1 MERKAIIRESTWETY
16 KEICNNIKREFAP
29 KKKNSKQTRMTE
41 KILETMEE
49 RRKMKRNTEK
59 YQILDKRVREMCMQ
73 SKIEF
78 FEKKCQKL
86 EN

>member
-1 MERKAIIRESTWETY
+1 
-16 KEICNNIKREFAP
+16 
-29 KKKNSKQTRMTE
+29 MTE

-78 FEKKCQKL
+78 FEKKCQEIEKL
-86 EN
+86 KIISPKECHQNI